1 VALLGPQLL
10 RERSRLPRAAA
21 LGAALAG
28 AAALVAVPL
37 ARRGELDAG
46 WLWQV
51 SARGP
56 QIAGTSWLFWLL
68 VPAGSALLVALVAR
82 ARDGEGRVDMVAAGT
97 AVCFLAST
105 LAIGFVYQKYVDP
118 FALVIV
124 ALAARPGDFAR
135 PAYAG
140 AVVLGVAFVLYA
152 ATFRAERNRPDAV
165 ARAEPATIAPAAAAR
180 FGGAALR
187 SRSDG

>member
-1 VALLGPQLL
+1 
-10 RERSRLPRAAA
+10 
-21 LGAALAG
+21 
-28 AAALVAVPL
+28 
-37 ARRGELDAG
+37 
-46 WLWQV
+46 
-51 SARGP
+51 
-56 QIAGTSWLFWLL
+56 
-68 VPAGSALLVALVAR
+68 VALVAR
-82 ARDGEGRVDMVAAGT
+82 ARDREGRLDMVAAGT
-97 AVCFLAST
+97 AICFLAST

-165 ARAEPATIAPAAAAR
+165 ARAEPATLAPAAAAS
-180 FGGAALR
+180 FGGAALG